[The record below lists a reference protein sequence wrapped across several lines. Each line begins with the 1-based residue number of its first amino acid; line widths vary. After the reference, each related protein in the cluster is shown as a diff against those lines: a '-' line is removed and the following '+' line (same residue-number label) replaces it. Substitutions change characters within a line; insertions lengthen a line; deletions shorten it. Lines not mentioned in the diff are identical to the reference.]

1 MATVMGAPGMPMSN
15 HTPTNDN
22 MARFRDPRSPG
33 DQFPSPQKTMITESS
48 PHPDL
53 NMEVASL
60 SNKLISA
67 INHQTHLDDALAATR
82 QELEATQSK
91 VLRLDVENREYKL
104 LIANGDLV
112 GKAELDSVK
121 TQLLEER
128 KRRQAI
134 EKEKQEIDAELE
146 NLSAALFEEANQVR
160 LITLARNP
168 NTNEYRW
175 LQMLVKRPRPA
186 RREMISSSNRYGIRK
201 YYWHRIKSSLY
212 S

>member
-15 HTPTNDN
+15 RTPTNDE
-22 MARFRDPRSPG
+22 MAKFRDPRSPG
-33 DQFPSPQKTMITESS
+33 DQFPSPQKTTTTKESS
-48 PHPDL
+48 PYPDL

-82 QELEATQSK
+82 QELEASQSK
-91 VLRLDVENREYKL
+91 ALRLDVENREYKL

-112 GKAELDSVK
+112 RKAEMDSVK
-121 TQLLEER
+121 AQSLEER

-160 LITLARNP
+160 
-168 NTNEYRW
+168 
-175 LQMLVKRPRPA
+175 
-186 RREMISSSNRYGIRK
+186 
-201 YYWHRIKSSLY
+201 
-212 S
+212 